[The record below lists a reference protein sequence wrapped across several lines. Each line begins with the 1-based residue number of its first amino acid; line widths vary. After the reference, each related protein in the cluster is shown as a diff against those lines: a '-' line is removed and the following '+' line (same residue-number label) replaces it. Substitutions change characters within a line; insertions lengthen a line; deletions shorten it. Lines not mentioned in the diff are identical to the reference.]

1 MLYWTRRQKN
11 SKSEAEQVRA
21 SAAYNLFHR
30 GEDFVGIRVPSRRVP
45 LRDAVKSYLFNS
57 QLVTIAPGEMA
68 LIAPSDC
75 AETRSVRD
83 FVHELV
89 ERGDTPVR
97 SAHFFDL
104 KQSMR
109 NGGGPACL
117 RLRVVLN
124 DAEIAA
130 LPPGVFINN
139 RTYPKLVRWVKK
151 HYRERLSHADLAD
164 PALLEESRHALDEL
178 TRMLGLGSIYPFQ
191 QA

>member
-1 MLYWTRRQKN
+1 
-11 SKSEAEQVRA
+11 
-21 SAAYNLFHR
+21 
-30 GEDFVGIRVPSRRVP
+30 
-45 LRDAVKSYLFNS
+45 
-57 QLVTIAPGEMA
+57 VTIAPGEMA

-83 FVHELV
+83 FVRELV
-89 ERGDTPVR
+89 ERGDTPLK

-130 LPPGVFINN
+130 LPTGVFINN
-139 RTYPKLVRWVKK
+139 RTYPKLARWVKK

-164 PALLEESRHALDEL
+164 PSLLEESRRALHEL
-178 TRMLGLGSIYPFQ
+178 TRLLGLGSIYPFQ